1 MTPGMTEPS
10 LALGDHTDRRATMW
24 ISKQRILAME
34 ANINRCVYV
43 LQQQQQVL
51 EELGLA
57 QTRAI
62 DSIKSIN
69 EIAEM
74 KAKKAKNSGS
84 EAQNGQKLRK

>member
-74 KAKKAKNSGS
+74 KAKNSGS